1 MEVIDRFGLLPDPL
15 KRLFA
20 VTGLKIASQHLGI
33 IKIDLGAERGKLEF
47 SNETNVDPIKIVNL
61 VQRESHIYKL
71 EGATV
76 LRVQHKLTS
85 FEERIDFAYQ
95 LLDKLSPEVTEA
107 A

>member
-1 MEVIDRFGLLPDPL
+1 MYRFGLLPDPL

-47 SNETNVDPIKIVNL
+47 SNETKVDPIKIVNL
-61 VQRESHIYKL
+61 VQQESHVYKL

-76 LRVQHKLTS
+76 LRVQHELS
-85 FEERIDFAYQ
+85 NFEDRIEFAHQ
-95 LLDKLSPEVTEA
+95 LLDKLAPEVTEA